1 MKHLLNNLSEEEK
14 NSIREQ
20 HEGGMKLDTSRF
32 KTLLEG
38 KSGKVKPL
46 VEQHNEMDEQFDAIT
61 NAVSGA
67 MDGIAKMGSEALKSI
82 SSFIDSGDWKKYI
95 PSTSA
100 LFGILG
106 TETGKNIM
114 NIFLDITP
122 VGVIK
127 NMSIAAA
134 NNDVDSLKKAF
145 ELAQSKTST
154 DLSKLKNSAL
164 SDLKSFGKLLQSA
177 GINESISNNRKPL
190 VEQYDDFEDDFDNI
204 DYGSSKNGLLGSDD
218 EDDYEDEYEDDF
230 DNIDY
235 GSSKNGLLGSDDEE
249 LDEDTSW
256 MNEIDEEENEQ
267 YDEFEDED
275 NDTPTLKEK
284 IESVIRDSIT
294 NKEEIIHTLEEIL
307 REKKGIGHVTRDKV
321 RKHWDR

>member
-134 NNDVDSLKKAF
+134 NNDVDSFKKAF

-218 EDDYEDEYEDDF
+218 E
-230 DNIDY
+230 
-235 GSSKNGLLGSDDEE
+235 E

-284 IESVIRDSIT
+284 IESVIRDSVT

>member
-38 KSGKVKPL
+38 KSGNVKPL
-46 VEQHNEMDEQFDAIT
+46 VEQHEEMDEQFDAIT

-67 MDGIAKMGSEALKSI
+67 MDGIAKMGSEVLKSI
-82 SSFIDSGDWKKYI
+82 SSFIDSGEWKKYI

-106 TETGKNIM
+106 TETGKNVM
-114 NIFLDITP
+114 NIFLDVTP

-177 GINESISNNRKPL
+177 GVNESISNNRKPL
-190 VEQYDDFEDDFDNI
+190 VEQYDDFEDEEDDTCPQCGRGGYSYESGCE
-204 DYGSSKNGLLGSDD
+204 DCDD
-218 EDDYEDEYEDDF
+218 EENEYRWDAEDD
-230 DNIDY
+230 
-235 GSSKNGLLGSDDEE
+235 DDEEE

-256 MNEIDEEENEQ
+256 MNEIESEDDLDEN
-267 YDEFEDED
+267 
-275 NDTPTLKEK
+275 
-284 IESVIRDSIT
+284 
-294 NKEEIIHTLEEIL
+294 
-307 REKKGIGHVTRDKV
+307 
-321 RKHWDR
+321 W